1 MKTDILLGRLEKV
14 RKHSKGWTAC
24 CPAHEDKTASLSVTE
39 RDGRLL
45 IHCFAG
51 CAAASVM
58 AAVGLELADLFDD
71 HKSESPSMARRD
83 AANALSIACA
93 QSPSVGFDIEVCLI
107 GIEHTLA
114 GVPFAT
120 QEDEATYIGALT
132 RVLAIL
138 NKFNQLRKYHG

>member
-1 MKTDILLGRLEKV
+1 
-14 RKHSKGWTAC
+14 
-24 CPAHEDKTASLSVTE
+24 
-39 RDGRLL
+39 
-45 IHCFAG
+45 
-51 CAAASVM
+51 M